1 MEGGIYMSISKY
13 LLKFGPL
20 QGQEAIIDGYKKEVE
35 YDGTEHNFWFVP
47 DELRYIEFES
57 EEAYLEYIGKEED

>member
-1 MEGGIYMSISKY
+1 MSKY

-35 YDGTEHNFWFVP
+35 YDGTEHHFWFIP
-47 DELRYIEFES
+47 DEMRYIEFES
-57 EEAYLEYIGKEED
+57 EEATREYIEGKEED